1 MPASGAEAAAP
12 AARLGDLPDELLQ
25 RVATHLGPLGALPL
39 LSVSR
44 RLRCAL
50 AGAPWAE
57 LALDLRAAAA
67 GEDGTTAARRVAG
80 QLRPRAV
87 SALVLSGGGAAAVDA
102 LLSFLAGSSPSSSPP
117 MSSPPPDG
125 IAAARAAADGLRRF
139 PRLATLKWRGPP
151 LAISGLPSL
160 RHLSILGTDMAE
172 ADVRALCAAFPHL
185 ESLEGWFGDR
195 AALAA
200 LAPLA
205 ALRRLSADLL
215 EPDGLESALAA
226 LPPGLSALELASI
239 GYESVSATALRTLPR
254 FADLRSLAIEVDRGS
269 VPALGT
275 LASVPLLS
283 ELRLSVRL
291 GHTDAETL
299 ELVSALSRAVGSMQA
314 LQDLDL
320 DLDDCTEEGCD
331 GPARAAALLAG
342 CRPRF
347 RRLGGYFQSPSR
359 LDPLASAFA
368 SGPFP
373 RLKEVEITY
382 AAARSAPGAESLYPL
397 LRALSAIHAAM
408 ASLELGPRPRLRLR
422 LGAPSELRGGPLFPQ
437 WEAFWREA
445 ARSPFGV
452 ALLHPAAL

>member
-1 MPASGAEAAAP
+1 MPAGGAEAAAP
-12 AARLGDLPDELLQ
+12 AARLADLPDELLQ

-39 LSVSR
+39 LS
-44 RLRCAL
+44 
-50 AGAPWAE
+50 
-57 LALDLRAAAA
+57 
-67 GEDGTTAARRVAG
+67 
-80 QLRPRAV
+80 LRPRAV
-87 SALVLSGGGAAAVDA
+87 GALVLSGAGPAAVEA
-102 LLSFLAGSSPSSSPP
+102 LLSFLAGSSPDLESADVLPTAGS
-117 MSSPPPDG
+117 DG
-125 IAAARAAADGLRRF
+125 IAAARAAADGLRHF

-151 LAISGLPSL
+151 LALSGLPSL

-215 EPDGLESALAA
+215 EPEGLESALAA
-226 LPPGLSALELASI
+226 LPSGLSALELASI
-239 GYESVSATALRTLPR
+239 GYESMCAAALRTLPR

-269 VPALGT
+269 APALGA

-291 GHTDAETL
+291 GHTDAETS
-299 ELVSALSRAVGSMQA
+299 EFVSALSRAVGSMQA

-342 CRPRF
+342 CRPRL

-397 LRALSAIHAAM
+397 LHALSAIHAAL
-408 ASLELGPRPRLRLR
+408 ASSHPRPRLRLR

-445 ARSPFGV
+445 ARSPFGA
-452 ALLHPAAL
+452 ALLHPATL